1 MVRNAGLSNSDVR
14 LKLWYAIGRALSK
27 AVKGDPAKHDKLW
40 SSRLRDAP
48 PRSARR
54 AQHPAPREGA
64 RARTRVIFT
73 DDTNREDFVAQRRR
87 TVENRAAV
95 LGVGPQAIYQA
106 VARGRTARAERDQLL
121 GD

>member
-1 MVRNAGLSNSDVR
+1 MIRDAGLSNSDVR
-14 LKLWYAIGRALSK
+14 MRSWYAIGRALSK

-64 RARTRVIFT
+64 SARTRVIFT

-87 TVENRAAV
+87 TVENRTAMLRV
-95 LGVGPQAIYQA
+95 RPQAVYQA
-106 VARGRTARAERDQLL
+106 VVRDRAARAERD
-121 GD
+121 